1 MAFGEDIWDGDMP
14 VIEDASYPYNQFGKA
29 KKPAPKPPAFDPNV
43 FQTAMGVLNT
53 GLATVTAI
61 ATGVTGGAAPSQPQ
75 AAAPQPG
82 APQPSVAPQRPPQI
96 VYAPPPQT
104 VQPSPPSNP
113 SAPAKL
119 DPMILAVGGLAVA
132 GILVAVLA
140 GGRRR

>member
-14 VIEDASYPYNQFGKA
+14 VVEHASYPYNQFGQKD

-43 FQTAMGVLNT
+43 FQSAMTALST
-53 GLATVTAI
+53 GLATVGTI
-61 ATGVTGGAAPSQPQ
+61 AAGVAGGAAPSKPQ
-75 AAAPQPG
+75 AA
-82 APQPSVAPQRPPQI
+82 APQPSVAPQRPPAVI
-96 VYAPPPQT
+96 YAPPPQT

-119 DPMILAVGGLAVA
+119 DPTLLAVGGLAVA

>member
-14 VIEDASYPYNQFGKA
+14 VVEDASYPYNQFGKT
-29 KKPAPKPPAFDPNV
+29 PAPKPPAFDPNA
-43 FQTAMGVLNT
+43 FQAAMGVLNT
-53 GLATVTAI
+53 GLGLATTI
-61 ATGVTGGAAPSQPQ
+61 AAGVAGGAAPSQPQ
-75 AAAPQPG
+75 AAAPQPQAA
-82 APQPSVAPQRPPQI
+82 APQPGAPQRPPQV

-119 DPMILAVGGLAVA
+119 DPTLLAVGGLAVA

>member
-14 VIEDASYPYNQFGKA
+14 VVEDASYPYNQFGK

-43 FQTAMGVLNT
+43 FQTAMGVLNS
-53 GLATVTAI
+53 GLQTVTTI
-61 ATGVTGGAAPSQPQ
+61 AAGVAGGAAPSQPQ
-75 AAAPQPG
+75 AGQPG
-82 APQPSVAPQRPPQI
+82 APQPSVAPPPQT
-96 VYAPPPQT
+96 VYTPPPQT

-113 SAPAKL
+113 AAPAKL
-119 DPMILAVGGLAVA
+119 NPTLLAVGGLAVA